1 MISRSPVG
9 FSKKHLEEA
18 MQTTGEFPQHHLP
31 VGSKELCKDNAKDK
45 PEAMVIT
52 GFFAFMR
59 RLFFPWEK
67 PSAKVSLREKNHE
80 FQS

>member
-1 MISRSPVG
+1 
-9 FSKKHLEEA
+9 

-31 VGSKELCKDNAKDK
+31 VGSKEPCKDNAKDK
-45 PEAMVIT
+45 PEATLIT

-59 RLFFPWEK
+59 RLFSWEK
-67 PSAKVSLREKNHE
+67 PSAKVSLREKNNE